1 MGFVRSSLSV
11 AAATMM
17 GAGLLVAAPAQAANY
32 PPTKPV
38 RCAARID
45 GNKITIKIRPLQN
58 KGYKFF
64 VQKRKGKGNWKIVR
78 KGRTRASDG
87 YRTVTVPKGRYRV
100 ICKGGPNRLDGQ
112 TSSGRVR

>member
-1 MGFVRSSLSV
+1 MGFVRSSLSI
-11 AAATMM
+11 AAASAV
-17 GAGLLVAAPAQAANY
+17 GASVLLAAPAQAANY

-100 ICKGGPNRLDGQ
+100 ICVGGPNRLDGQ

>member
-64 VQKRKGKGNWKIVR
+64 VQKRKGK
-78 KGRTRASDG
+78 TRASDG

-100 ICKGGPNRLDGQ
+100 ICVGGPNRLDGQ

>member
-78 KGRTRASDG
+78 KGKPRASYG

-100 ICKGGPNRLDGQ
+100 ICVGGPNRLDGQ